1 MRRKTRARLWG
12 LAFIA
17 PALCFYFLFSVYPFT
32 KGISLAF
39 FRASVFGSEFS
50 GLANYRE
57 MFSEPLF
64 WGAVKNTLM
73 FTIITVPAVTVIPFV
88 IAVMAARLSTAY
100 QHFIR
105 FAFYVPML
113 SAGVIIS
120 AFWKYFFH
128 PSHGL
133 FNKLLGTRIAWLGSN
148 PEAFWSIETILIFS
162 ALGIPIILYMAKI
175 LGIPQEIIDSAK
187 IDGCGE
193 TRVAWHVTFPLM
205 LPIIAFIAI
214 TRTIGYL
221 QTWMMPFLLTG
232 GGPNHGTETVVL
244 QIYQHAIVRGRWG
257 YGAAMGVLLMAVTV
271 SIALIQRRVLRG
283 RT

>member
-17 PALCFYFLFSVYPFT
+17 PALCFYLLFSVYPFF

-39 FRASVFGSEFS
+39 FRASVFGSEFT
-50 GLANYRE
+50 GLTNYRD
-57 MFSEPLF
+57 MFAEPLF
-64 WGAVKNTLM
+64 FRAVKNTLM
-73 FTIITVPAVTVIPFV
+73 FTVITAPAVTFVPFV
-88 IAVMAARLSTAY
+88 IAVMASRLSSSY

-105 FAFYVPML
+105 FAFYIPMF

-120 AFWKYFFH
+120 SFWKWVFH
-128 PSHGL
+128 PSSGFL
-133 FNKLLGTRIAWLGSN
+133 NKLLNIQVAWLGTN
-148 PEAFWSIETILIFS
+148 PTAFWSIETILIFS
-162 ALGIPIILYMAKI
+162 AFGIPIILYMAKI
-175 LGIPQEIIDSAK
+175 LGIPQELIDSAR
-187 IDGCGE
+187 IDGCSE

-205 LPIIAFIAI
+205 LPIVAFVAI

-221 QTWMMPFLLTG
+221 QTWMMPYLLTG

-244 QIYQHAIVRGRWG
+244 QIYQHAIIRGRWG
-257 YGAAMGVLLMAVTV
+257 YGAAMGVLLMLVTV
-271 SIALIQRRVLRG
+271 SIALIQRRVLQE